1 MKKNKTARIAAF
13 IGTVGASAALIGM
26 AATNTGAYFTDSE
39 DGTLSGNAGHL
50 TVDKRSNYSLSFENL
65 VPGEYK
71 SRDVNYHT
79 AGDTNEDIWLAFPDG
94 EAYAKFSGAKNGTY
108 YADGGM
114 GRYGHFEVKNNAG
127 TSLFSSYNLQSEADG
142 SSGCAN
148 ANGHGFGRQATS
160 VSDTPPL
167 CGVPHYILIESD
179 VPSNT
184 DAKLTMV
191 FGVTGR
197 QTDQGQSAP
206 PAQVPFQV
214 VATQHGVRPDAKNF

>member
-94 EAYAKFSGAKNGTY
+94 EAYAKFSGAKNGTIL
-108 YADGGM
+108 
-114 GRYGHFEVKNNAG
+114 RRW
-127 TSLFSSYNLQSEADG
+127 
-142 SSGCAN
+142 
-148 ANGHGFGRQATS
+148 GHGPLRTLRGEEQRRHVAVQLLQPAERGRWQQR
-160 VSDTPPL
+160 V
-167 CGVPHYILIESD
+167 
-179 VPSNT
+179 
-184 DAKLTMV
+184 
-191 FGVTGR
+191 R
-197 QTDQGQSAP
+197 Q
-206 PAQVPFQV
+206 
-214 VATQHGVRPDAKNF
+214 R